1 MHPVTTRVGTLDGD
15 TRIMTLSGERRI
27 ADLAIDDIIFT
38 PDGRPTVVRNVTSH
52 GTARAFRLTLKDGRE
67 LIAGQDQVIP
77 HTTYAKA
84 KFLRTAPVRILATD
98 FVYATKANQPGYR
111 YYVPM
116 HGAISYPEVEHT
128 IDPYALGLLIGN
140 GALTQKTLTILTP
153 DDVLMYELLNALKL
167 PEHVARRLPDS
178 SRWHL
183 ASHVRVDNVRKEL
196 RRLDLMGK
204 SAREKFIPSAYLYDS
219 VEHRRALLDG
229 LLDASG
235 HINIRPK
242 TNAVSYAFTTQS
254 LTLASDVER
263 LAWSLGY
270 GVRKT
275 GNDKRR
281 AGAKLTIY
289 TPDTLGRSRQMLL
302 ARQQGAYTSK
312 HDSVTNV
319 IHIEEIAPREM
330 WSLIVEAKWFIAGDF
345 ITLCDS
351 RGLLPEAR
359 HPFLR
364 I

>member
-1 MHPVTTRVGTLDGD
+1 MTHLTTRTGMLDGD
-15 TRIMTLSGERRI
+15 TPIMTLSGERRI
-27 ADLAIDDIIFT
+27 ADLQKNDLVFT
-38 PDGRPTVVRNVTSH
+38 PDGRPTVVRDVVSH
-52 GTARAFRLTLKDGRE
+52 GTHRAFRITLKDGRE
-67 LIAGQDQVIP
+67 LIAGQEQVIP

-84 KFLRTAPVRILATD
+84 TFLHVAPVRVLATD

-116 HGAISYPEVEHT
+116 HGAVLYPEVTHA
-128 IDPYALGLLIGN
+128 IDAYALGLLLGSA
-140 GALTQKTLTILTP
+140 ALTQKTLTVLTS
-153 DDVLMYELLNALKL
+153 DDALIRELLNALKL
-167 PEHVARRLPDS
+167 PEHVARRLPNTS
-178 SRWHL
+178 HWHL
-183 ASHVRVDNVRKEL
+183 ASHTRVDAVRDEL
-196 RRLDLMGK
+196 RKLNLMGK
-204 SAREKFIPSAYLYDS
+204 SAREKFIPSDYLYDS
-219 VEHRRALLDG
+219 VTNRRALLDG

-235 HINIRPK
+235 RIVIRPK
-242 TNAVSYAFTTQS
+242 TNAVSYTFTTQS

-281 AGAKLTIY
+281 TGAKLTIF
-289 TPDTLGRSRQMLL
+289 TPDALGRSRQMLL
-302 ARQQGAYTSK
+302 ARQHATYTSK

-319 IHIEEIAPREM
+319 IRIEEIAPRPM
-330 WSLIVEAKWFIAGDF
+330 WSLIVEAKWFIAGEF

-351 RGLLPEAR
+351 RGILPEVR